1 MPSSIRATEEAYLA
15 SLSGKVAIITG
26 AASGLGK
33 RLAEVLG
40 EHGLK
45 LVLIDIDPSVSQ
57 LSARL
62 PNAAHLTLDLCA
74 PNAFDACLAHALATF
89 GAVDIIVNNAGIANS
104 CSLFSQED
112 GQDLAH
118 IIDLNLKA
126 PMDATRV
133 AVRYFRQSRRQGVV
147 LNTASV
153 GGLMPIS
160 LMESYGTT
168 KAALIFFTAT
178 CKALAPQV
186 RVNAV
191 APYFADTPL
200 VANNRLVRSYPLVQQ
215 IGLMSPDKVVRT
227 MIRALADTDLA
238 GDTLMVAMGAS
249 PEKLSFYDDL
259 TMQVT
264 TYITKG
270 TINKYAA
277 SFSSFF
283 SKALNSVL
291 GFLRTP
297 LPVEDRSRDNNK
309 TD

>member
-1 MPSSIRATEEAYLA
+1 MTSLSSSTEAHLA

-33 RLAEVLG
+33 RLAEVLS
-40 EHGLK
+40 EHNLK
-45 LVLIDIDPSVSQ
+45 LLLIDIDPSIAS
-57 LSARL
+57 LSANL
-62 PNAAHLTLDLCA
+62 PNSAHLTIDLCS
-74 PNAFDACLAHALATF
+74 PNAFDACLAHALQTF
-89 GAVDIIVNNAGIANS
+89 GGVDIIVNNAGIANT

-112 GQDLAH
+112 DRELSR

-133 AVRYFRQSRRQGVV
+133 AVRYFRQSGRQGVV

-168 KAALIFFTAT
+168 KAGLIFFTAS
-178 CKALAPQV
+178 CKALAPQI

-227 MIRALADTDLA
+227 MIRALADKDLA
-238 GDTLMVAMGAS
+238 GDTLMVAMGAK
-249 PEKLSFYDDL
+249 PEKLTFYDDL

-277 SFSSFF
+277 SFNSYF
-283 SKALNSVL
+283 SRALDSIL
-291 GFLRTP
+291 GYLRTP
-297 LPVEDRSRDNNK
+297 LPVEDISKSD
-309 TD
+309 